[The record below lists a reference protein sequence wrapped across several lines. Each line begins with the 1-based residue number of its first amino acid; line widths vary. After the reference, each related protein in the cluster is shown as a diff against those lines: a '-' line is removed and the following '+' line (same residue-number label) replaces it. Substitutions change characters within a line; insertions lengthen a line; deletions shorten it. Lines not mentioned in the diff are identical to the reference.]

1 MTEVDY
7 RYARALLIAAGDKNK
22 LDIFRN
28 QMSMLAESLKGTPE
42 LGAVLISP
50 GITRQA
56 KKRIVNRVFSEKL
69 DRELLSFIMLVI
81 DKKRENRLADI
92 SRAFIALAE
101 RERNIV
107 RVLVVTAEAL
117 DGNEKKL
124 LRDRLSQ
131 TFGVTAKLENRIDK
145 SILGGIVIKL
155 DDLLLDGSLRGRLEA
170 VRDSIYNAA
179 ACRIGVKGKGGY

>member
-1 MTEVDY
+1 M
-7 RYARALLIAAGDKNK
+7 YARALLAVARNKNK
-22 LDIFRN
+22 LDVFQS
-28 QMSMLAESLKGTPE
+28 QMSMLAEVLEGTSQ
-42 LGAVLISP
+42 LWAVLVSP
-50 GITRQA
+50 GITRKA
-56 KKRIVNRVFSEKL
+56 KKRIVNRVFTGKL

-107 RVLVVTAEAL
+107 RVIAVTAEAL
-117 DGNEKKL
+117 DGDEKKL

-179 ACRIGVKGKGGY
+179 ACRIGVKGKGGP